1 MQYISCRA
9 LHTAF
14 YRLFLVLLYL
24 YPLCDFEEFSME
36 YKDPM
41 FELLSSLEQIVF
53 KKDVTQAV
61 TLTQKPNTFNELEQ
75 LRRDTGLKLDDFAR
89 AMGVTVSMV
98 QEWESKRVRPSA
110 TEMKLM
116 RLIHSNPTLSK
127 QLMD

>member
-1 MQYISCRA
+1 
-9 LHTAF
+9 
-14 YRLFLVLLYL
+14 
-24 YPLCDFEEFSME
+24 ME

-61 TLTQKPNTFNELEQ
+61 NLNQKLNTFNEFEQ
-75 LRRDTGLKLDDFAR
+75 LRRGTGLKIDDFAC
-89 AMGVTVSMV
+89 AMGVSVSMV

-116 RLIHSNPTLSK
+116 LLIHSNPTLSK